1 MGACTLASVTA
12 AGVAP
17 WNADR
22 NLVIAKVTWSASYAT
37 GGDTVAVATLG
48 LRSVYKVWAGGDVD
62 PYYDVA
68 LVAVTQMAGGSYE
81 VRLAGTAVSP
91 TLKLMKGGTS
101 SAEETNATNVSTIN
115 TWVVFEGNV

>member
-22 NLVIAKVTWSASYAT
+22 NLVIAKVTWSSSYAT

-48 LRSVYKVWAGGDVD
+48 LRSVYKVWTGGDVD
-62 PYYDVA
+62 PCYDVA
-68 LVAVTQMAGGSYE
+68 LVAMTQMAGGSYE
-81 VRLAGTAVSP
+81 VRLGGTSTAP
-91 TLKLMKGGTS
+91 TLLLRKGGTS
-101 SAEETNATNVSTIN
+101 AAEETSTTNVSTVN
-115 TWVVFEGNV
+115 AWVLFEGNV